1 MRELRCI
8 FYSIIHPS
16 IHPPIVGQNTTHKYQ
31 TQTTS
36 GDLYS
41 VKIMWPRT
49 DEERARGR
57 NTGFVC
63 FMTREDAQDA
73 MDAYGESD
81 PLNTGRRMMLRWGKN
96 VKKTVKRGTGGVPI
110 APIRR
115 RARTSDGDNNGKDS
129 HSSRSS
135 ASSNKEHTRSSSS
148 KSSAGHQSNA
158 TENNEAS
165 SPANQSSHFQPET
178 SAAIQ
183 QQQQQ
188 QQQQHK
194 PEFVPT
200 QDLPTAINVVVPQD
214 PNRLKFITTVASFVS
229 KDGSI
234 LERKIMDRES
244 NNPQFAF
251 LFPPDHHEQIMPIA
265 GACNSETIQDERIF
279 YRWRVYTFTQG
290 DMNNAWNTKPFQMF
304 RGGRWWIPPPLV
316 DREAAQL
323 EEDRLQKR
331 ELDILQKKEE
341 RKKAVENINAATVKT
356 GRQLEHVKFGATN
369 VVKLTAYE
377 KEKFSKLLCRL
388 CASRES
394 ICEAMVFC
402 FEKSGS
408 AVEIAN
414 MLRDSL
420 IDVRVSVDTR
430 IARLYLLSDV
440 LFNSQ
445 QPGVRNAFRYRDA
458 VEQMAPKVFGS
469 MGNENDQI
477 QGRMSMNKLRRAV
490 QKVLAAWAHWS
501 VYTQEFIQ
509 ELEARFEGTPIENNK
524 QQAAGTGT
532 GAGRDID
539 VDGDVDGEALT
550 EDEVKAAT
558 ETATETE
565 STKADASSSAKTSKP
580 IGGWKVVD
588 SNATSKKSSLVAN
601 ADCGRDGTV
610 SLLTLVDDDLDG
622 EPLVEGDVDMPLSKF
637 FEMYGMVY

>member
-1 MRELRCI
+1 MECVS
-8 FYSIIHPS
+8 FVASYYTPS
-16 IHPPIVGQNTTHKYQ
+16 ILPPIIEPNTKHKK
-31 TQTTS
+31 TQTTP

-115 RARTSDGDNNGKDS
+115 SRARTSDNDGKDG
-129 HSSRSS
+129 SRLSKS
-135 ASSNKEHTRSSSS
+135 ISCPSS
-148 KSSAGHQSNA
+148 KSSNAEHPKNNDA
-158 TENNEAS
+158 TENEALLS
-165 SPANQSSHFQPET
+165 ANQSSHSQTKT
-178 SAAIQ
+178 STVAQ
-183 QQQQQ
+183 QHQKHT
-188 QQQQHK
+188 HK

-251 LFPPDHHEQIMPIA
+251 LFPPDHHPEQIMSTTA
-265 GACNSETIQDERIF
+265 GACNSSETIQDERIF

-331 ELDILQKKEE
+331 EQDILQKKEE

-356 GRQLEHVKFGATN
+356 GRQLEHVKFGASN

-377 KEKFSKLLCRL
+377 KEQFSKLLRRL

-394 ICEAMVFC
+394 ICEVMVFC

-420 IDVRVSVDTR
+420 LDVRVSVDTR

-509 ELEARFEGTPIENNK
+509 ELEARFEGTPIETN
-524 QQAAGTGT
+524 QQQVAADV
-532 GAGRDID
+532 DID
-539 VDGDVDGEALT
+539 VDGEDLT
-550 EDEVKAAT
+550 EDEVTAAAT
-558 ETATETE
+558 AETQTE
-565 STKADASSSAKTSKP
+565 STKADAPSSAKTSKP

-601 ADCGRDGTV
+601 ANGGRDGTV
-610 SLLTLVDDDLDG
+610 SLLALVDDDLDG